1 MKSNPKD
8 TGAKPANQPV
18 NDPAHAF
25 DKQADALT
33 KETNHRGNERE
44 RTNRE
49 FAQKQR
55 KQSVGKWFHIP
66 VSLWQSNVHFFIG
79 DRLTMAKTMPD
90 ALTKAGYNFDTMRR
104 VCETFREQNPD
115 WLNPNTKAGDVRSA
129 DTDVFIRLNAVSFE
143 VSDIGLMWHEC
154 LHAANIILRNV
165 NLLGDSNVEGL
176 AYTQEFIGT
185 QFLKE
190 YIASNEP
197 VSAPK

>member
-1 MKSNPKD
+1 MAKIDGEKRGDAEN
-8 TGAKPANQPV
+8 AKPER
-18 NDPAHAF
+18 
-25 DKQADALT
+25 ADA
-33 KETNHRGNERE
+33 GVERE

-55 KQSVGKWFHIP
+55 KQSVGKWVHIP

-79 DRLTMAKTMPD
+79 DRRTMAGTMPD
-90 ALTKAGYNFDTMRR
+90 ALMKFGYNFDVMRR
-104 VCETFREQNPD
+104 VCDAFREQNPD
-115 WLNPNTKAGDVRSA
+115 WLDSNTKAGDVRSA
-129 DTDVFIRLNAVSFE
+129 DTDVFIRLNEVSFE

>member
-1 MKSNPKD
+1 
-8 TGAKPANQPV
+8 
-18 NDPAHAF
+18 
-25 DKQADALT
+25 
-33 KETNHRGNERE
+33 
-44 RTNRE
+44 
-49 FAQKQR
+49 
-55 KQSVGKWFHIP
+55 
-66 VSLWQSNVHFFIG
+66 
-79 DRLTMAKTMPD
+79 MAKTMPD

-129 DTDVFIRLNAVSFE
+129 DTDVFIRLNEVSFE

-190 YIASNEP
+190 YIASNEHL
-197 VSAPK
+197 SAPK

>member
-1 MKSNPKD
+1 M
-8 TGAKPANQPV
+8 GGFH
-18 NDPAHAF
+18 NDPPLPPP
-25 DKQADALT
+25 KTQTKTNTLT
-33 KETNHRGNERE
+33 KKERAECERE
-44 RTNRE
+44 NRNCA

-55 KQSVGKWFHIP
+55 KQSVGRWFHVP

-79 DRLTMAKTMPD
+79 DRRKMAETMPD
-90 ALTKAGYNFDTMRR
+90 ALSKFGYNFDTMRR
-104 VCETFREQNPD
+104 VCDAFREQNPD

-129 DTDVFIRLNAVSFE
+129 DTDVFIRLEGVSFE

-185 QFLKE
+185 QFLKD
-190 YIASNEP
+190 YISSNET
-197 VSAPK
+197 VATPK